1 MKNYIVYKEKY
12 FLGDIHGEWSVI
24 LNHLRKVSDFDLEE
38 KRNICYIQVGDF
50 GIGYNKVEIE
60 IRKLLVLN
68 EELATRESD
77 LFIIRGNHDDPEWFQ
92 SDKYDTYKE
101 QLTNIFFVPDYTV
114 LNIDWEN
121 ILFVGGAVSIDRN
134 YNKMYGGK
142 YWEDEIVK
150 FDFEIV
156 KELRD
161 IDRMICHT
169 SPDFVEP
176 LTFNNL
182 VYSYAKNDDLLLDDL
197 RNERANMAKLV
208 TEVMKNNKL
217 KGFYYGHFHR
227 NYRFYHNDC
236 EFVCLDINKFK
247 NV

>member
-1 MKNYIVYKEKY
+1 MKNYVVYKEKY
-12 FLGDIHGEWSVI
+12 LLGDIHGEWSVI
-24 LNHLRKVSDFDLEE
+24 LNHLHRVSEFDLKE
-38 KRNICYIQVGDF
+38 KDQVCYIQVGDF
-50 GIGYNKVEIE
+50 GMGYRAKEKE
-60 IRKLLVLN
+60 FAKLKILN
-68 EELATRESD
+68 EELTKHNSD

-92 SDKYDTYKE
+92 ADKYVEYKE
-101 QLTNIFFVPDYTV
+101 QLTNIFFIPDYTV
-114 LNIDWEN
+114 LNIDLEN

-142 YWEDEIVK
+142 YWKDEVVK
-150 FDFEIV
+150 FDFELV
-156 KELRD
+156 KDLRD

-169 SPDFVEP
+169 CPDFVEP

-182 VYSYAKNDDLLLDDL
+182 VYRYAMNDDLLLGDL
-197 RNERANMAKLV
+197 TTERVNMTNLV
-208 TEVMKNNKL
+208 TEVMNNNKL

-236 EFVCLDINKFK
+236 EFVCLDINTFK